1 MTPIPSERI
10 DRRIYMLRGHVRDVS
25 DAIDELARDRDAAA
39 EHEDAISREA
49 ISGDAEIWTEH
60 FASRLRDPGEPI
72 SRSKAVF
79 ERFRAIDAN
88 SRATCATPARSF
100 FSPLLL
106 CRVGI
111 EPAAPWSAA
120 LVQHKCSIS
129 AASVQSKC
137 SFFAV
142 EVQSFCLPFCSRI
155 VARRPT
161 LKASAMRTL
170 FGASLTPRNPTTP
183 YAPTR
188 CR

>member
-1 MTPIPSERI
+1 MPPSSARISSARQAVVRASWRAIATTP
-10 DRRIYMLRGHVRDVS
+10 
-25 DAIDELARDRDAAA
+25 
-39 EHEDAISREA
+39 
-49 ISGDAEIWTEH
+49 
-60 FASRLRDPGEPI
+60 ASTRT
-72 SRSKAVF
+72 
-79 ERFRAIDAN
+79 RFRARQFRVMLRYGPSALRRACAILAN
-88 SRATCATPARSF
+88 RFRARRRVLSDFVRSTQIRERRSATPARSF
-100 FSPLLL
+100 FSPLVL
-106 CRVGI
+106 CRGI
-111 EPAAPWSAA
+111 EPAAPWSATP
-120 LVQHKCSIS
+120 VQHKCSIS